1 MLEGMPGQAMER
13 LQLNGLARDPERS
26 PFPRLRR
33 RSGDGTVSAY
43 EIRSRRLRCG
53 LVHMTSRAKNAGFE
67 KEQMQLLDDI
77 ERKQD
82 FDPNEAPTRI
92 SSKIP
97 RDVIGI
103 GINRP
108 SLCC

>member
-1 MLEGMPGQAMER
+1 
-13 LQLNGLARDPERS
+13 
-26 PFPRLRR
+26 
-33 RSGDGTVSAY
+33 
-43 EIRSRRLRCG
+43 
-53 LVHMTSRAKNAGFE
+53 MTSRAKNAGFE